1 MAQRVLVTGGTGL
14 IGGEVI
20 LALARAGVRVT
31 AVTRGGTQAIASQR
45 LRDRL
50 QKSQWFAPELLGQIE
65 VLAGDT
71 TLPGFG
77 LTPPMEIP
85 PDGIVHCAANT
96 QFSDREE
103 DDVWR
108 TNVGG
113 AEHLVAFARAH
124 APGARVVFV
133 STASVTTGPEGA
145 VVNEDAAFQGYENAY
160 TRSKRQ
166 AEAIVTASGLDT
178 VILRPSIVLSRGIDD
193 AAMARSILW
202 AVPIM
207 RELGEVPVNPDTH
220 IDIVPVDYTAQCI
233 ADVALAPSVPHR
245 LYHISAGRTSQ
256 SFRQLLDAVTA
267 ECPEFQG
274 IAPVGRKPLSKRA
287 MARLMRPLENYLP
300 FMNADI
306 RYGNDR
312 LLGDFTGISMPALA
326 TSYVPSLVALIS
338 LADALTEMVRP

>member
-1 MAQRVLVTGGTGL
+1 MTQRVLVTGGTGL

-20 LALARAGVRVT
+20 LALAKAGVRVT
-31 AVTRGGTQAIASQR
+31 AVTRGASQAAASER
-45 LRDRL
+45 LRSRL
-50 QKSQWFAPELLGQIE
+50 EKSHWFAPELLGQIE

-77 LTPPMEIP
+77 LTPPPAIP
-85 PDGIVHCAANT
+85 PDCIVHCAANT

-103 DDVWR
+103 ADVWR

-113 AEHLVAFARAH
+113 AEHLIAFAREH
-124 APGARVVFV
+124 APKARVVFV
-133 STASVTTGPEGA
+133 STASVVTGPEGA
-145 VVNEDAAFQGYENAY
+145 IVNEDAPFQGYENAY
-160 TRSKRQ
+160 TRSKRR
-166 AEAIVTASGLDT
+166 AEAIVSASGLDT
-178 VILRPSIVLSRGIDD
+178 VILRPAIVLSRGIDD

-207 RELGEVPVNPDTH
+207 RELGEVPVSPESH

-233 ADVALAPSVPHR
+233 ADVAQAASLPHR
-245 LYHISAGRTSQ
+245 IYHISAGTTSQ
-256 SFRQLLDAVTA
+256 SFKELLDAVAA

-274 IAPVGRKPLSKRA
+274 IAPIGRKPVSKRA

-306 RYGNDR
+306 RYANDR
-312 LLGDFTGISMPALA
+312 LLGDFSGVGMPALA

-338 LADALTEMVRP
+338 LADALVEMVRP